1 MDKCFSWKDRI
12 RASRYASALNDVEF
26 VVDGESFRTNKTIM
40 AMASPVMFAQFFGP
54 LAEKKS
60 IITETGSARGFGAML
75 DFIHEED
82 YSIADLLDGQEEITA
97 SDELARVM
105 EVVHF
110 GDKYQIQS
118 LICFCRNIL
127 SNKIKLTS
135 ENFFDMYNVIIKHRL
150 PDFAF
155 RIVFAQIKAFEIR
168 IVDIEIFNRKKH
180 TCSTREK
187 LVEPPNVYQI
197 KFKINQD
204 ALFSFDADKQ
214 DLDFHEACEPFHE
227 YHESPQPYER
237 ISWKPKNALMERA
250 TGKQINTQKFYA
262 ESNVEITLEFKLC
275 KGYYA
280 FHCKEFP
287 EVHNGKFKTDDVVV
301 EVIEVNGKPFKEAIT
316 SAERLPLT
324 LLSFQPLGRVAD
336 DDRLATK

>member
-12 RASRYASALNDVEF
+12 RAAQDASALNDVVF
-26 VVDGESFRTNKTIM
+26 VVEGESFRTNKTIM

-127 SNKIKLTS
+127 LQKIKLTS
-135 ENFFDMYNVIIKHRL
+135 ENFFNMYNEIIKHRL
-150 PDFAF
+150 PDSAF
-155 RIVFAQIKAFEIR
+155 RIVFAQIKAFEVR
-168 IVDIEIFNRKKH
+168 IVDVKIFHRPSLSLG
-180 TCSTREK
+180 CSNTD
-187 LVEPPNVYQI
+187 LEPPNGFQI

-204 ALFSFDADKQ
+204 AFFFFDVDKQ
-214 DLDFHEACEPFHE
+214 DLDFEDNCRIHE
-227 YHESPQPYER
+227 YHESPQPYKR
-237 ISWKPKNALMERA
+237 ISWKPQNGLKEIA
-250 TGKQINTQKFYA
+250 TGKQINSSKFYA
-262 ESNVEITLEFKLC
+262 ESNIEITLEFELC
-275 KGYYA
+275 RGYMAYNVS
-280 FHCKEFP
+280 EIP
-287 EVHNGKFKTDDVVV
+287 ENQDGKFETDDVEVK
-301 EVIEVNGKPFKEAIT
+301 VIEINRKPFNEAIT
-316 SAERLPLT
+316 SAERLPLS
-324 LLSFQPLGRVAD
+324 LLSFQPLVRVIE
-336 DDRLATK
+336 